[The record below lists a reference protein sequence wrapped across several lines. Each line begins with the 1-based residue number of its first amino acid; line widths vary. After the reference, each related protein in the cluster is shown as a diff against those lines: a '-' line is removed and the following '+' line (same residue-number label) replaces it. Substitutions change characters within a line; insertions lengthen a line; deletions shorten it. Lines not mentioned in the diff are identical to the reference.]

1 MAAEFR
7 KSLLLLIG
15 STLLWLAL
23 AEGICRLLPV
33 HTGYEVQPVD
43 AANPIVRFHPN
54 RDFLFSRGP
63 FLTNVNRGHVNN
75 YGFVNDQHYET
86 GDKRPL
92 LAVIGDSYIEA
103 GMVPYPLTLQG
114 RLAGQ
119 QNGNRRVYSFG
130 SSGSSLLDY
139 LYYAIYARQQFGA
152 EWLVINV
159 VGNDFDEMLLR
170 YKQAPAFH
178 YFAEAPDGG
187 LSPMLIDYHP
197 AWPRSLLRHSALARY
212 VFFNIGSVSPVV
224 SRLTHG
230 LDQLRLWFS
239 GPIAKANAAS
249 PAFVGNTA
257 SDADP
262 ERVELSQRATLWVL
276 DHLPERVGLPAS
288 HILFLMDGYR
298 NYEPDQVA
306 ADRNSFFGTMREF
319 LITEGRRRG
328 FEVQE
333 MQEWFVRR
341 HRRDGAVF
349 DFPDDGHW
357 SAIGHE
363 EAAKAVMA
371 TDFYRRF
378 TEVAAQSGSN

>member
-7 KSLLLLIG
+7 KSLLLFVG

-43 AANPIVRFHPN
+43 VANPIVRFHPN

-75 YGFVNDQHYET
+75 YGFVNDQDYES

-114 RLAGQ
+114 RLAGR

-170 YKQAPAFH
+170 
-178 YFAEAPDGG
+178 
-187 LSPMLIDYHP
+187 
-197 AWPRSLLRHSALARY
+197 
-212 VFFNIGSVSPVV
+212 
-224 SRLTHG
+224 
-230 LDQLRLWFS
+230 
-239 GPIAKANAAS
+239 
-249 PAFVGNTA
+249 
-257 SDADP
+257 
-262 ERVELSQRATLWVL
+262 
-276 DHLPERVGLPAS
+276 
-288 HILFLMDGYR
+288 
-298 NYEPDQVA
+298 
-306 ADRNSFFGTMREF
+306 
-319 LITEGRRRG
+319 
-328 FEVQE
+328 
-333 MQEWFVRR
+333 
-341 HRRDGAVF
+341 
-349 DFPDDGHW
+349 
-357 SAIGHE
+357 
-363 EAAKAVMA
+363 
-371 TDFYRRF
+371 
-378 TEVAAQSGSN
+378 

>member
-7 KSLLLLIG
+7 KSLLLFVG

-63 FLTNVNRGHVNN
+63 LLTNVNRGHVNN

-187 LSPMLIDYHP
+187 LSPMLLDYP
-197 AWPRSLLRHSALARY
+197 SGLAAQ
-212 VFFNIGSVSPVV
+212 P
-224 SRLTHG
+224 
-230 LDQLRLWFS
+230 
-239 GPIAKANAAS
+239 AAS
-249 PAFVGNTA
+249 FRPRALCLLQHRQRLACGEPADSRAGSA
-257 SDADP
+257 SL
-262 ERVELSQRATLWVL
+262 VVQRADRDGECGVTGVRRQYRQR
-276 DHLPERVGLPAS
+276 LPTRAGRA
-288 HILFLMDGYR
+288 
-298 NYEPDQVA
+298 VA
-306 ADRNSFFGTMREF
+306 AGDPLGARPSAR
-319 LITEGRRRG
+319 EGRASG
-328 FEVQE
+328 VAHL
-333 MQEWFVRR
+333 VP
-341 HRRDGAVF
+341 DGRL
-349 DFPDDGHW
+349 
-357 SAIGHE
+357 SE
-363 EAAKAVMA
+363 L
-371 TDFYRRF
+371 
-378 TEVAAQSGSN
+378 